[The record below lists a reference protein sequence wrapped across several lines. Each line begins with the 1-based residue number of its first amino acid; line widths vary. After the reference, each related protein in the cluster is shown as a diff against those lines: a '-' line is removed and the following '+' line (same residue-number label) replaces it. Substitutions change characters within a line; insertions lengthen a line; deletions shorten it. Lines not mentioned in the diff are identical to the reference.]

1 MSEVK
6 KCIDVIKSG
15 GIILYPTDTI
25 YGLGCDALNM
35 NATKRINIIKGS
47 KPKKPLIYL
56 MRDLDMIKEYVKNI
70 PDFAVDFLL
79 QKTPTTLIFKNLKS
93 QKLST
98 KSIALR
104 IPKNKLCLD
113 IISGLNSPITSTSA
127 NITGSA
133 YPKNRHELDKK
144 IVNQVDYFVK
154 TDKDSMLKP
163 STIIEI
169 KDDSNF
175 EIIR

>member
-1 MSEVK
+1 M
-6 KCIDVIKSG
+6 
-15 GIILYPTDTI
+15 
-25 YGLGCDALNM
+25 
-35 NATKRINIIKGS
+35 
-47 KPKKPLIYL
+47 
-56 MRDLDMIKEYVKNI
+56 
-70 PDFAVDFLL
+70 
-79 QKTPTTLIFKNLKS
+79 
-93 QKLST
+93 
-98 KSIALR
+98 
-104 IPKNKLCLD
+104 D